1 MLRYIASV
9 LLVIGG
15 LGLTAQN
22 KFIPSSLR
30 VGTELVLVGVSTFNS
45 DRTAYELTADIDF
58 HKYFLSFDY
67 GYGDRIRNEEKYI
80 YQSTGNYFR
89 IGPDINFLYYDK
101 RSSVLFLGMRYA
113 KSNYDDQ
120 VTFIRED
127 PNYGSVP
134 IERENKDLEAS
145 WLELLLGI
153 KVRIWKELYMGY
165 NLRFKFSRSFE
176 ADNLFPFDIPGY
188 GSAEDRS
195 RFDLNYYIYYKIKW
209 KEKPLLP
216 KPREKRRQG

>member
-1 MLRYIASV
+1 MLRYIASG

-15 LGLTAQN
+15 FGLFAQN
-22 KFIPSSLR
+22 KFVPTSIR
-30 VGTELVLVGVSTFNS
+30 FGTELALLGITAFNS
-45 DRTAYELTADIDF
+45 DRSAFEFTTDIDF
-58 HKYFLSFDY
+58 HKYYLSFDY
-67 GYGDRIRNEEKYI
+67 GYADRIRNESKYI

-101 RSSVLFLGMRYA
+101 RSSVLFLGVRYA
-113 KSNYDDQ
+113 RSNYDDKL
-120 VTFIRED
+120 TFLRED
-127 PNYGSVP
+127 PSYGTLT
-134 IERENKDLEAS
+134 IERENNDLEAS
-145 WLELLLGI
+145 WVELLIGL

-176 ADNLFPFDIPGY
+176 VDNLFPFDIPGY

-209 KEKPLLP
+209 KEKPIPP
-216 KPREKRRQG
+216 KPRDKRRQ